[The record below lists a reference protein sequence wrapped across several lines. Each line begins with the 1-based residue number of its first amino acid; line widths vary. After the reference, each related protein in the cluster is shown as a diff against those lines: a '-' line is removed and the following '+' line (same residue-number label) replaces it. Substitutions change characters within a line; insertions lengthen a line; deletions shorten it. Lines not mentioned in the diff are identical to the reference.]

1 MDDIT
6 PEQIIAIAFGC
17 FAGLSGLGV
26 LLFWWTSPRAFAIFF
41 GCKLKSAPKITPSGR
56 REKPKSKVSSLT
68 NKLEI
73 EYNPIMILT
82 DPKVEP
88 APARPTVMTP
98 LRVYR
103 PASARKKEFT
113 VAPART
119 PK

>member
-41 GCKLKSAPKITPSGR
+41 GCKVRSAPRITPSGR
-56 REKPKSKVSSLT
+56 REKPKSKVSALT
-68 NKLEI
+68 NKLELQQ
-73 EYNPIMILT
+73 NPILVLT
-82 DPKVEP
+82 DPKSP
-88 APARPTVMTP
+88 PIQTPPTA

-113 VAPART
+113 AAPARNT
-119 PK
+119 

>member
-41 GCKLKSAPKITPSGR
+41 GCKVRSAPRITTNGR
-56 REKPKSKVSSLT
+56 REKPRSKVSSLT
-68 NKLEI
+68 NKLELQN
-73 EYNPIMILT
+73 NPIMILQ
-82 DPKVEP
+82 DPKVE
-88 APARPTVMTP
+88 AARPPVLTP
-98 LRVYR
+98 LRIYR

-113 VAPART
+113 AAPART
-119 PK
+119 PN